1 MKNTSPVFWKVEK
14 LGEISTKEPTE
25 KLAPNRPVE
34 MRRTYKAYSFV
45 RNRQEVELASF
56 IEKDKTA
63 FKAIL
68 NKLIKNA
75 SKRFVTH
82 ATVFKANSRLKFS
95 VKILENLRSEI
106 PVTNRIHITIG
117 HNSWSKFEKCIQF
130 LNLMQIDKIGEY
142 QTINNDTSN
151 KGNICLWPRKNRT
164 LYVFL

>member
-1 MKNTSPVFWKVEK
+1 MKNTSPVFWKDEK
-14 LGEISTKEPTE
+14 LGEISTKEPTG

-34 MRRTYKAYSFV
+34 MRRTYRAYSFV
-45 RNRQEVELASF
+45 RNRQEVERASF
-56 IEKDKTA
+56 IEKDKTT

-75 SKRFVTH
+75 SKKFLTH

-106 PVTNRIHITIG
+106 PVTNRIHITTG

-130 LNLMQIDKIGEY
+130 LNLMQIGKIGEY
-142 QTINNDTSN
+142 QTINNGTSN
-151 KGNICLWPRKNRT
+151 KGNVCLSTRKNRT
-164 LYVFL
+164 